1 MATYAIGDIQG
12 CWQELKKLLK
22 KVDFG
27 KKDELWL
34 CGDLVNRG
42 PESLAVLRFLRD
54 LDGRCKIAL
63 GNHDLH
69 FLAILFGGHQ
79 PTPKDTLD
87 ELLAAPEV
95 EELGHWLRQQRLLYR
110 ERDHILVHAGVPPK
124 WGAKQAE
131 AYADEVTAVMGG
143 KKARSKKGALGF
155 ADFFRDLYGNEPPL
169 WDQSLTGMTRLR
181 TIVNYLTR
189 MRMIDNRGALN
200 FMYKGAL
207 ADAPQNLSAWF
218 DNPSAAE
225 RRHKILFGHW
235 ASLNGE
241 TGNGQCV
248 ALDTGCV
255 WGRELTAYCLET
267 GERSVQSALG

>member
-79 PTPKDTLD
+79 PTQKDTLD

-95 EELGHWLRQQRLLYR
+95 EELGHWLRQQPLLYR

-143 KKARSKKGALGF
+143 KKATSKKGALGF

-200 FMYKGAL
+200 FTYKGAL
-207 ADAPQNLSAWF
+207 ANAPQNLSAWF

>member
-1 MATYAIGDIQG
+1 
-12 CWQELKKLLK
+12 
-22 KVDFG
+22 
-27 KKDELWL
+27 
-34 CGDLVNRG
+34 
-42 PESLAVLRFLRD
+42 
-54 LDGRCKIAL
+54 
-63 GNHDLH
+63 
-69 FLAILFGGHQ
+69 
-79 PTPKDTLD
+79 
-87 ELLAAPEV
+87 
-95 EELGHWLRQQRLLYR
+95 
-110 ERDHILVHAGVPPK
+110 
-124 WGAKQAE
+124 
-131 AYADEVTAVMGG
+131 
-143 KKARSKKGALGF
+143 
-155 ADFFRDLYGNEPPL
+155 
-169 WDQSLTGMTRLR
+169 MTRLR

-200 FMYKGAL
+200 FTYKGAL
-207 ADAPQNLSAWF
+207 ANAPQNLSAWF

>member
-79 PTPKDTLD
+79 PTQKDTLD

-95 EELGHWLRQQRLLYR
+95 EQLGHWLRQQRLLYR

-143 KKARSKKGALGF
+143 KKATSKKGALGF

-200 FMYKGAL
+200 FTYKGAL
-207 ADAPQNLSAWF
+207 ANAPQNLSAWF